1 MRSITD
7 RLDRI
12 DELRT
17 SLLGETSGL
26 DLHALT
32 ARPEPYKW
40 SILEILEHL
49 VRSETDVMRG
59 LFEEGPLS
67 PKERTLGNRLAFLA
81 VMFVLRYPIRVR
93 TPSSGMVPRGKWS
106 WDEISLKWD
115 ENHKTI
121 RRFAEDLDE
130 EGSRQAVFAHPVSGP
145 LTPDQAIL
153 MLEVHM
159 RRHAR
164 QVRRMIASLQD
175 SRGPDH
181 G

>member
-12 DELRT
+12 EELSR
-17 SLLGETSGL
+17 SLLAETGGL
-26 DLHALT
+26 DLQAIT
-32 ARPEPYKW
+32 TRPEPDKW
-40 SILEILEHL
+40 SILEVLEHL

-59 LFEEGPLS
+59 LFEEGALS
-67 PKERTLGNRLAFLA
+67 PKERTLGNRLTFLV
-81 VMFVLRYPIRVR
+81 VMFVLRYPIPVK
-93 TPSSGMVPRGKWS
+93 TPSRGMVPRGKWS
-106 WDEISLKWD
+106 WDEISSKWD
-115 ENHKTI
+115 ESHKTI

-130 EGSRQAVFAHPVSGP
+130 EGSRQAVFAHPISGP
-145 LTPDQAIL
+145 LTPYQAIL
-153 MLEVHM
+153 MLEVHL